1 MPAKPARP
9 SLVGA
14 ASGALARVADRDPP
28 PLGCRALHR
37 VADEL
42 DSRALCKIRVP
53 GAVRPALQM
62 VRRLVHERRAV
73 TDALSDRPPIG
84 GVRMRRMLRADATQP
99 VEAGVVMRIAVP
111 ELVQARIVEAQRSC

>member
-42 DSRALCKIRVP
+42 DSCALCQIRVP
-53 GAVRPALQM
+53 GTVRPALQM

-73 TDALSDRPPIG
+73 TDALSDRPPVG
-84 GVRMRRMLRADATQP
+84 GVRMRWVLRANATKAI
-99 VEAGVVMRIAVP
+99 EGGVVMRGAVP
-111 ELVQARIVEAQRSC
+111 ELAQSRIVEAQ

>member
-14 ASGALARVADRDPP
+14 ASGALARVADSDPP
-28 PLGCRALHR
+28 PLSCGALHR
-37 VADEL
+37 VTDEL
-42 DSRALCKIRVP
+42 DSCALCKIRVP

-84 GVRMRRMLRADATQP
+84 GVRMCWVLRRDAAQA
-99 VEAGVVMRIAVP
+99 VEGGVVM
-111 ELVQARIVEAQRSC
+111 LVA